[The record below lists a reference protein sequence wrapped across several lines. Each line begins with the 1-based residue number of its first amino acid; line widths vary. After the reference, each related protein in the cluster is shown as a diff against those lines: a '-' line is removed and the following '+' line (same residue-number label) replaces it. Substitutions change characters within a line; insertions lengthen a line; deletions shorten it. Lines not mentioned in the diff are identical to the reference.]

1 MPMML
6 RIRQLLTVVLAAVAL
21 VALAA
26 CGSGGGGGG
35 GGKSGPC
42 EVVTHNAVGGG
53 SGVFTRQMIKV
64 MYDNK
69 IIDTNWPVRNVPAG
83 DSIGAMSY
91 MIDRKGNAGLLA
103 EVTPT
108 WLATPMTVA
117 NAKVSL
123 AQLTPIS
130 LVATEPQVVATN
142 AKSPFNTFADFV
154 AAAKKAP
161 DTLVQ
166 AGGSS
171 TANDAL
177 TRLVLQDSLG
187 AKWKFLSF
195 EDTGSRL
202 TALLR
207 NDANIMLGSASDVA
221 EQVKAGQLKVIAV
234 IGNQR
239 LEAFPD
245 VSTTQEQ
252 GIDSTKVPVQFRA
265 VMGAPDMP
273 ADAVQ
278 KYQDDLSKMVET
290 EDWKN
295 LTKSDELV
303 TQNLQDEKFS
313 AYLQQQTDIVGGLLA
328 GLGLR
333 KDQ

>member
-1 MPMML
+1 M
-6 RIRQLLTVVLAAVAL
+6 IRTRKLLAIAAAAATLTAVA
-21 VALAA
+21 AGGNS
-26 CGSGGGGGG
+26 GSGDGGGR
-35 GGKSGPC
+35 SGPV

-53 SGVFTRQMIKV
+53 SDVFTRQMIKV
-64 MYDNK
+64 MYENK
-69 IIDTNWPVRNVPAG
+69 IIDTQWPVRNVPAG

-91 MIDRKGNAGLLA
+91 MIERKGNAGLIA
-103 EVTPT
+103 QVTPT
-108 WLATPMTVA
+108 WIATPMTVE
-117 NAKVSL
+117 NAQVGL
-123 AQLTPIS
+123 DQLTPIT
-130 LVATEPQVVATN
+130 LVATEPQVIATS
-142 AKSPFNTFADFV
+142 AKSPFNTFAEFV
-154 AAAKKAP
+154 DAAKKSP

-166 AGGSS
+166 SGGSS

-177 TRLVLQDSLG
+177 TRLVLQDTVG
-187 AKWKFLSF
+187 ARWKFLSF
-195 EDTGSRL
+195 EDTGSRI

-221 EQVKAGQLKVIAV
+221 EQVKAGQLKVIAIV
-234 IGNQR
+234 GDRR
-239 LEAFPD
+239 LDTFPD
-245 VSTTQEQ
+245 VSTTKEQ
-252 GIDSTKVPVQFRA
+252 GIDSSKVPVQFRA

-295 LTKSDELV
+295 LTKDDGLV
-303 TQNLQDEKFS
+303 TQNLQDDKLT
-313 AYLQQQTDIVGGLLA
+313 AYLKEQTDIVGGLLA

>member
-1 MPMML
+1 VL
-6 RIRQLLTVVLAAVAL
+6 TIAIAILALLGV
-21 VALAA
+21 AA
-26 CGSGGGGGG
+26 CSGSGSG
-35 GGKSGPC
+35 GGKSGPV

-53 SGVFTRQMIKV
+53 SDVFTRQMIKV

-69 IIDTNWPVRNVPAG
+69 IIPTQWPVRNVPAG

-103 EVTPT
+103 QVTPT

-117 NAKVSL
+117 NAQVGIDM
-123 AQLTPIS
+123 LTPIA
-130 LVATEPQVVATN
+130 LVATEPQVIVTN
-142 AKSPFNTFADFV
+142 AKSRFNTFSDFV
-154 AAAKKAP
+154 AEAKKSP

-177 TRLVLQDSLG
+177 TRLVLQDTLG

-195 EDTGSRL
+195 EDTGSRI

-207 NDANIMLGSASDVA
+207 DDANIMLGSASDVA
-221 EQVKAGQLKVIAV
+221 EQVKADQLKVIAV
-234 IGNQR
+234 VGDRR
-239 LEAFPD
+239 LDTFPD
-245 VSTTQEQ
+245 VSTTTEQ
-252 GIDSTKVPVQFRA
+252 GIDSAKVPVQFRA

-278 KYQDDLSKMVET
+278 GYQDDLTKMVET
-290 EDWKN
+290 DGWKTLAKDN
-295 LTKSDELV
+295 GLV
-303 TQNLQDEKFS
+303 TQNLQDDKFTS
-313 AYLQQQTDIVGGLLA
+313 YLKTQTDIVGGLLA

>member
-1 MPMML
+1 MI

-35 GGKSGPC
+35 GKSGPV
-42 EVVTHNAVGGG
+42 EVITHNAVGGG
-53 SGVFTRQMIKV
+53 SDVFTRQMIKV
-64 MYDNK
+64 MYENK
-69 IIDTNWPVRNVPAG
+69 IISTNWPVRNIPAG

-91 MIDRKGNAGLLA
+91 MVDKKGNSGVIAQ
-103 EVTPT
+103 VTPT

-123 AQLTPIS
+123 KDLTPIT
-130 LVATEPQVVATN
+130 LVATEPQVVVTN
-142 AKSPFNTFADFV
+142 AKSQFNTFADFV
-154 AAAKKAP
+154 NAAKAAP

-177 TRLVLQDSLG
+177 TRLVLQDTLG

-195 EDTGSRL
+195 EDTGSRI

-207 NDANIMLGSASDVA
+207 NDANIMLGSASDVS

-234 IGNQR
+234 VGDKKLDI
-239 LEAFPD
+239 FPD
-245 VSTTQEQ
+245 VTTTQEQ
-252 GIDSTKVPVQFRA
+252 GIDSSKVPVQFRA

-273 ADAVQ
+273 ADSVQ
-278 KYQDDLSKMVET
+278 QYQDDLSKMVET

-295 LTKSDELV
+295 LAKDNGLV
-303 TQNLQDEKFS
+303 TQNLQDDQFTS
-313 AYLQQQTDIVGGLLA
+313 YLKDQTDIVGGLLQ

>member
-1 MPMML
+1 MF
-6 RIRQLLTVVLAAVAL
+6 RIRQLLTVVAAALAL
-21 VALAA
+21 VTLAA
-26 CGSGGGGGG
+26 CGGGGGG
-35 GGKSGPC
+35 GGKSGPV

-53 SGVFTRQMIKV
+53 SDVFTRQMIKV

-91 MIDRKGNAGLLA
+91 MVDHKGNAGLIA
-103 EVTPT
+103 QVTPT

-130 LVATEPQVVATN
+130 LVATEPQVVVTN
-142 AKSPFNTFADFV
+142 AKSPYHTFADFV

-195 EDTGSRL
+195 EDTGSRI

-207 NDANIMLGSASDVA
+207 NDANIMLGSASDVT

-234 IGNQR
+234 IGDQK
-239 LEAFPD
+239 LDAFPD
-245 VSTTQEQ
+245 VSTTKDQ
-252 GIDSTKVPVQFRA
+252 GIDSSKVPVQFRA

-278 KYQDDLSKMVET
+278 KFQDDISKMVET
-290 EDWKN
+290 DDWKN
-295 LTKSDELV
+295 LVKDDGLV
-303 TQNLQDEKFS
+303 TQNLQDDKLT
-313 AYLQQQTDIVGGLLA
+313 AYLKDQTDIVGGLLQ

>member
-1 MPMML
+1 MI
-6 RIRQLLTVVLAAVAL
+6 RIRQLVTVLIAVLSL
-21 VALAA
+21 VTLAA
-26 CGSGGGGGG
+26 CGSSGGG
-35 GGKSGPC
+35 GGKSGPV

-53 SGVFTRQMIKV
+53 SDVFTRQMIKV
-64 MYDNK
+64 MYENK

-91 MIDRKGNAGLLA
+91 MVDHKGNAGLIA
-103 EVTPT
+103 QVTPT

-123 AQLTPIS
+123 SQLTPIT
-130 LVATEPQVVATN
+130 LVATEPQVVVTY
-142 AKSPFNTFADFV
+142 AKSAFNTFADFV

-195 EDTGSRL
+195 EDTGSRI

-221 EQVKAGQLKVIAV
+221 EQVKAGQLKVIGV
-234 IGNQR
+234 IGDKR
-239 LEAFPD
+239 LDAFPD
-245 VSTTQEQ
+245 VTTTQEQ
-252 GIDSTKVPVQFRA
+252 GIDSSKVPVQFRA

-278 KYQDDLSKMVET
+278 KYQDELSKMVDT
-290 EDWKN
+290 DDWKK
-295 LTKSDELV
+295 LIKDDGLV
-303 TQNLQDEKFS
+303 TQNLQDDKLE
-313 AYLQQQTDIVGGLLA
+313 AYLKEQTDIVGGLLQ

>member
-1 MPMML
+1 MMI

-21 VALAA
+21 VTLAA

-35 GGKSGPC
+35 GGKSGPV

-53 SGVFTRQMIKV
+53 SDVFTRQMIKV
-64 MYDNK
+64 MYENK

-91 MIDRKGNAGLLA
+91 MVDRKGNAGLIA
-103 EVTPT
+103 QVTPT

-123 AQLTPIS
+123 ADLTPIT
-130 LVATEPQVVATN
+130 LVATEPQVIVTN
-142 AKSPFNTFADFV
+142 AKSQFNSFSDFV
-154 AAAKKAP
+154 NAAKAAP

-177 TRLVLQDSLG
+177 TRLVLQDTLG

-195 EDTGSRL
+195 EDTGSRI

-207 NDANIMLGSASDVA
+207 NDANIMLGSASDVS

-234 IGNQR
+234 VGDKR
-239 LEAFPD
+239 LDTFPD
-245 VSTTQEQ
+245 VGTTTDQ
-252 GIDSTKVPVQFRA
+252 GIDSSKVPVQFRA

-295 LTKSDELV
+295 LTKSDGLV
-303 TQNLQDEKFS
+303 TQNLQDDEFA
-313 AYLQQQTDIVGGLLA
+313 AYLKEQTDIVGGLLQ

>member
-1 MPMML
+1 MI
-6 RIRQLLTVVLAAVAL
+6 RIRQLLTVVLAAIAL

-35 GGKSGPC
+35 GKSGPV
-42 EVVTHNAVGGG
+42 EVITHNAVGGG
-53 SGVFTRQMIKV
+53 SDVFTRQMIKV
-64 MYDNK
+64 MYENK
-69 IIDTNWPVRNVPAG
+69 IISTNWPVRNIPAG

-91 MIDRKGNAGLLA
+91 MVDKKGNSGVIPQ
-103 EVTPT
+103 VTPT

-123 AQLTPIS
+123 KDLTPIT
-130 LVATEPQVVATN
+130 LVATEPQVVVTN
-142 AKSPFNTFADFV
+142 AKSQFNTFADFV
-154 AAAKKAP
+154 NAAKAAP

-177 TRLVLQDSLG
+177 TRLVLQDTLG

-195 EDTGSRL
+195 EDTGSRI

-207 NDANIMLGSASDVA
+207 NDANIMLGSASDVS

-234 IGNQR
+234 VGDKKLDI
-239 LEAFPD
+239 FPD
-245 VSTTQEQ
+245 VTTTQEQ
-252 GIDSTKVPVQFRA
+252 GIDSSKVPVQFRA
-265 VMGAPDMP
+265 VMGAPDMA
-273 ADAVQ
+273 ADSVQ
-278 KYQDDLSKMVET
+278 QYQDDLSKMVET

-295 LTKSDELV
+295 LAKDNGLV
-303 TQNLQDEKFS
+303 TQNLQDDQFAS
-313 AYLQQQTDIVGGLLA
+313 YLKDQTDIVGGLLQ